1 MDSNLTARPAWAFI
15 TMSDERDV
23 TGLIELLKRI
33 EEDSDEAICRGG
45 TIAFFAS
52 DVGASYTLTRCT
64 RTTVV

>member
-1 MDSNLTARPAWAFI
+1 
-15 TMSDERDV
+15 MSDERDV